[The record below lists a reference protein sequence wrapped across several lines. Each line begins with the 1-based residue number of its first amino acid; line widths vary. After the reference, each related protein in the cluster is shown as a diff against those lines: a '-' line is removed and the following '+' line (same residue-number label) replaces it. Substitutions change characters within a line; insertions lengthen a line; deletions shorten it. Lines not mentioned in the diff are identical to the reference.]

1 MTLVET
7 LGADAWFAQC
17 QPGLQQLLLTL
28 GREQVL
34 GAGQWLFRRGDPEAD
49 LCCVLEGAL
58 RVGSLRADGREALLA
73 RVEPPQWFGEISLID
88 GQPRTHDA
96 QADAATRVWRVP
108 AAQLLPALRQQPALW
123 QDIARL
129 ACGKL
134 RLLFEALEDIALLP
148 LRQRLARR
156 LLLQAQAYGSHAPR
170 LRLRL
175 AQEHLALMLGVS
187 RQSANKALGE
197 LEQLGLLRRHYGEI
211 ELLDLA
217 ELQRISRA

>member
-1 MTLVET
+1 MSLVET
-7 LGADAWFAQC
+7 LATDAWFAQC
-17 QPGLQQLLLTL
+17 QPALQQLLLAL
-28 GREQVL
+28 GQEQAL
-34 GAGQWLFRRGDPEAD
+34 GPGQWLFRRGDPEAD
-49 LCCVLEGAL
+49 LCCVLDGAL

-96 QADAATRVWRVP
+96 QAEGATRVWRVP
-108 AAQLLPALRQQPALW
+108 AARLLPALQAQPALW

-134 RLLFEALEDIALLP
+134 RLLFETLEDIALLP

-170 LRLRL
+170 TRLRL

-197 LEQLGLLRRHYGEI
+197 LEQQGLLRRHYGEI

-217 ELQRISRA
+217 ALQKLSGS